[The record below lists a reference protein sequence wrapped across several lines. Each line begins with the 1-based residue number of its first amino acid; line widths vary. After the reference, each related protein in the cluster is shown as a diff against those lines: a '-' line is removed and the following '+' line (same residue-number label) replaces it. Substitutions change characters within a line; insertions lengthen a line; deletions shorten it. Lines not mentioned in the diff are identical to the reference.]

1 MFTCICPKCGIA
13 LEVPEEIKDGQASCP
28 QCGEIIFFE
37 SSPVPVQPDVNNAER
52 YFWKSRY
59 FWGFLYIKFCKYLV
73 ILVAVLC
80 LIWTVMKIW
89 TLASNQKARMK
100 KIHAAA
106 QKVVRSE
113 KSFEDFYLD
122 SIVQIAGRKGDR
134 SLRKKDPKADV
145 IGFRLPS
152 NVVSPDINFNKSL
165 KSLEET
171 QKSIQAVAD
180 YEALLKDA
188 ANAIDKELKSY
199 LENIEKIIGELDR
212 EIAKNENHGKIKLGF
227 QRKNRSSSL
236 ILRRGAQKDFFVTD
250 DKQSV
255 IPNIEHA
262 LRAWAE
268 YSTLLLYDG
277 SVNAKVRDDMV
288 ILRKY
293 GLYIVRSLLTS
304 ESVSIFGQNRTG
316 AESAQRTKKRTDA
329 DEAKERLSKYLSIMD
344 KALSAIANVDHWK
357 ITKRLEVLKNE
368 LNDLKTKF
376 EIEQDRRTIEVKA
389 LAVEIFFQWMKCF
402 FVIIAVM
409 VVANFLEAHFDNA
422 GNSFKRIR

>member
-1 MFTCICPKCGIA
+1 MFTYICPKCGIA
-13 LEVPEEIKDGQASCP
+13 LEVPEEIKDCQASCP

-106 QKVVRSE
+106 QKVVGSE

-122 SIVQIAGRKGDR
+122 SIVQIAGKKGNR

-171 QKSIQAVAD
+171 QKSLQAVAD
-180 YEALLKDA
+180 YEALLMEA
-188 ANAIDKELKSY
+188 ENAIDKELKSY

-236 ILRRGAQKDFFVTD
+236 ILRRGAQKDFFAI
-250 DKQSV
+250 DKQEVKS
-255 IPNIEHA
+255 NIDDA
-262 LRAWAE
+262 LDAWAK
-268 YSTLLLYDG
+268 YSKLLQYDG
-277 SVNAKVRDDMV
+277 NVNVKVRDDMV

-293 GLYIVRSLLTS
+293 SQYVRSLLPS

-329 DEAKERLSKYLSIMD
+329 DEAKERLSKYLSSLD
-344 KALSAIANVDHWK
+344 KALSAIANVDHWE
-357 ITKRLEVLKNE
+357 ITEQLKNLKKE
-368 LNDLKTKF
+368 LNDLKTEF
-376 EIEQDRRTIEVKA
+376 ENEQDRRTRELKA

-402 FVIIAVM
+402 FTIIAIM

>member
-1 MFTCICPKCGIA
+1 MFTCICPKCGIT

-106 QKVVRSE
+106 QKVVGSE

-122 SIVQIAGRKGDR
+122 SIVQIAGRKGNR

-171 QKSIQAVAD
+171 EKSLQAVAD
-180 YEALLKDA
+180 YEALLKEA
-188 ANAIDKELKSY
+188 ENAIDKELKSY

-236 ILRRGAQKDFFVTD
+236 ILRRGAQKDFFAI
-250 DKQSV
+250 DKQKVKS
-255 IPNIEHA
+255 NIKRA
-262 LRAWAE
+262 LENWDE
-268 YSTLLLYDG
+268 YSKLLLDDG

-288 ILRKY
+288 ILWKY
-293 GLYIVRSLLTS
+293 YLYIERSLLTS

-329 DEAKERLSKYLSIMD
+329 DEANERLSKYLSIMD

-357 ITKRLEVLKNE
+357 ITEELEALKNK
-368 LNDLKTKF
+368 LNDLETEFKN
-376 EIEQDRRTIEVKA
+376 EQDLRTIEVKA

-402 FVIIAVM
+402 FTIIAIM

>member
-1 MFTCICPKCGIA
+1 MFTYICPKCGIA

-37 SSPVPVQPDVNNAER
+37 SSPVPVQPDANNAER

-89 TLASNQKARMK
+89 TLASNQNARMK

-106 QKVVRSE
+106 QKVVGSE

-122 SIVQIAGRKGDR
+122 SIVQIAGKKGNR

-145 IGFRLPS
+145 IGFRLPP

-171 QKSIQAVAD
+171 QKSLQAVAD

-188 ANAIDKELKSY
+188 ENAIDKELKSY

-212 EIAKNENHGKIKLGF
+212 EIARNENHGKIKLGF

-236 ILRRGAQKDFFVTD
+236 ILRRGAQKDFFALTD
-250 DKQSV
+250 QRVKSNV
-255 IPNIEHA
+255 FNA
-262 LRAWAE
+262 LTAWAR
-268 YSTLLLYDG
+268 YSQLLRDDG

-293 GLYIVRSLLTS
+293 GLYIVRSLFTS
-304 ESVSIFGQNRTG
+304 ESVSVFGQNRTG

-329 DEAKERLSKYLSIMD
+329 DEAKERLSEYLSILD

-357 ITKRLEVLKNE
+357 ITARLEALKNE

-376 EIEQDRRTIEVKA
+376 EIEQDLRTIEVKA

>member
-1 MFTCICPKCGIA
+1 MFTCICPKCGIT

-106 QKVVRSE
+106 QKVVGSE

-122 SIVQIAGRKGDR
+122 SIVQIAGRKGNR

-171 QKSIQAVAD
+171 EKSLQAVAD
-180 YEALLKDA
+180 YEALLKEA
-188 ANAIDKELKSY
+188 ENAIDKELKSY

-236 ILRRGAQKDFFVTD
+236 ILRRGAQKDFFAI
-250 DKQSV
+250 DKQKVKS
-255 IPNIEHA
+255 NIKRA
-262 LRAWAE
+262 LENWDE
-268 YSTLLLYDG
+268 YSKLLLDDG

-288 ILRKY
+288 ILWKY
-293 GLYIVRSLLTS
+293 YLYIERSLLTS

-357 ITKRLEVLKNE
+357 ITEELEALKNK
-368 LNDLKTKF
+368 LNDLETEFKN
-376 EIEQDRRTIEVKA
+376 EQDLRTIEVKA

-402 FVIIAVM
+402 FTIIAIM